1 MFSGKFV
8 SRIGGGKLLGPKGI
22 AVNSAG
28 NLIVVD
34 NKASCVYVFQLN
46 GKLLSKFGSRGS
58 EAHNLAGPHYVA
70 VNSQGHI
77 IISDFHNHS
86 IKVCNCINFNLKVCK
101 LTGLTHQVS
110 YYILLTL
117 IWELHHVHVMPILP
131 DLQLPKQDRADTGT
145 T

>member
-1 MFSGKFV
+1 MVLGKFV

-46 GKLLSKFGSRGS
+46 GKLLSKFGARGS

-70 VNSQGHI
+70 VNSLGHI

-86 IKVCNCINFNLKVCK
+86 IKVREIVLGGYVPVYFAHYMVFTCVF
-101 LTGLTHQVS
+101 TSH
-110 YYILLTL
+110 IL
-117 IWELHHVHVMPILP
+117 
-131 DLQLPKQDRADTGT
+131 
-145 T
+145 